1 MPFQAGSARRRTLG
15 KHSKRPDKL
24 IEKELVTLVLLF
36 VFAIIG
42 GILAARFKQPV
53 VLGLLIVGT
62 LVGPFALNI
71 VNDQEMI
78 NMMIDFGAILLLF
91 VVGLEFSAKK
101 LIGMG
106 VKVLIV
112 AAFKIGIM
120 FFIGFMASILFG
132 LGVTTAIFIG
142 IIFSFTSTVIVVKIL
157 EQKDLIKRAEVP
169 VLLGVLIIEDIIA
182 VAALTLLSGAV
193 SAGSA
198 GVFVILEKLII
209 SITIM
214 IAVYVV
220 VSKFADRILAV
231 LSKNATDE
239 MITFISLAL
248 CAGFA
253 YLAYILGISPSA
265 GAFLAGSIIS
275 SVKDSKTFGRAV
287 LPHSMMFSSLFF
299 IAIGTLIDFRAII
312 DNATLILFLL
322 GVLLIARF
330 ISVGL
335 STYLFANM
343 RKSQP
348 LFSSIAMISIGEF
361 SLLIAKQ
368 ASAFNV
374 TIDLVTITA
383 ILIFLSSVIMSVTVK
398 TSEKLYAALAKER
411 PGRFKRK
418 MNALRNYI
426 SSFLEQLD
434 TESSY
439 TNRFKKYMARTA
451 GLFLLSIFILIGAH
465 KLAQLLLDKNMSTL
479 LISVVL
485 IALISA
491 AVFVLYL
498 TVINGREA
506 YKLSVSI
513 TSYIDKSMNVNRASK
528 TLKSIGLGLIIILIG
543 LASPGIIFM
552 LQLPAIYSLIS
563 LGIVLIGIYVMSRV
577 FKLLFHFSN
586 DFAGYVPDYR
596 KYDPEI
602 VRFQKRRY
610 D

>member
-1 MPFQAGSARRRTLG
+1 
-15 KHSKRPDKL
+15 L

-42 GILAARFKQPV
+42 GILAARFKQPI

-62 LVGPFALNI
+62 LIGPFALNL
-71 VNDQEMI
+71 VNDPAMI
-78 NMMIDFGAILLLF
+78 DMMIEFGAILLLF

-101 LIGMG
+101 LMGMG
-106 VKVLIV
+106 VKVLMV

-120 FFIGFMASILFG
+120 FFIGFLAAILFG
-132 LGVTTAIFIG
+132 LGVTTSFFIG
-142 IIFSFTSTVIVVKIL
+142 IIFSFTSTVVVVKIL
-157 EQKDLIKRAEVP
+157 EQKDMIKRAEVP

-182 VAALTLLSGAV
+182 VAALTLLSGAS
-193 SAGSA
+193 SAGGA

-214 IAVYVV
+214 IAVYLIVA
-220 VSKFADRILAV
+220 KFADRVLTI
-231 LSKNATDE
+231 LSKNATEE

-275 SVKDSKTFGRAV
+275 SVKDSKTFGHAV

-299 IAIGTLIDFRAII
+299 IAIGTLINLKAIV
-312 DNATLILFLL
+312 DNAVLILFLL
-322 GVLLIARF
+322 GVLIIARF
-330 ISVGL
+330 ISVGM

-348 LFSSIAMISIGEF
+348 LFSSIAMLSVGEF
-361 SLLIAKQ
+361 SLLIAKE
-368 ASAFNV
+368 AHAFNV
-374 TIDLVTITA
+374 SIDLVTITA
-383 ILIFLSSVIMSVTVK
+383 ILIFMSSVIMSITVK
-398 TSEKLYAALAKER
+398 TSEKLYSFTENKR

-426 SSFLEQLD
+426 SSFLEQMD
-434 TESSY
+434 TENSY
-439 TNRFKKYMARTA
+439 TIRFKKFISKTA
-451 GLFLLSIFILIGAH
+451 GFFLLTIFILIGAH
-465 KLAQLLLDKNMSTL
+465 KLTEILLGIDVSTL
-479 LISVVL
+479 LISAVLISL
-485 IALISA
+485 IALAI
-491 AVFVLYL
+491 FTLYL
-498 TVINGREA
+498 TIINGKEA

-513 TSYIDKSMNVNRASK
+513 TSYIDKSMNVNRADR
-528 TLKSIGLGLIIILIG
+528 TLRNIGLGLIIILIG

-552 LQLPAIYSLIS
+552 LQLSPIYSVIS
-563 LGIVLIGIYVMSRV
+563 VGIVLIGIYIMSRV

-586 DFAGYVPDYR
+586 DFAGYVPEYK
-596 KYDPEI
+596 KYDPQI
-602 VRFQKRRY
+602 VRFQKGKY